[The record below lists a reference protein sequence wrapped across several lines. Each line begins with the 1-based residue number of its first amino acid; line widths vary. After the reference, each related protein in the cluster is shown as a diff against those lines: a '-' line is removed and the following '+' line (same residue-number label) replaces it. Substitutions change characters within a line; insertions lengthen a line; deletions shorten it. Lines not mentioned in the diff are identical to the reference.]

1 MLQPEMETERMSQTL
16 NKQMH
21 REIESA
27 GRVSDR
33 RKLYIEERERYKRR
47 WNSDPV

>member
-1 MLQPEMETERMSQTL
+1 MLKPEMETERMSQTP

-33 RKLYIEERERYKRR
+33 RKLYIKERERYKRR